1 MKTGI
6 YTITNDA
13 DRTQRTLSLVATDYG
28 ATDYGT
34 TATITVANSI
44 TPTSTSEPAGLTEQI
59 PYPRGIPT
67 LLGSMF
73 FERAANNGMKS
84 MHNSELVFS
93 CVCELDYSTELKQ
106 LRYSERYK

>member
-13 DRTQRTLSLVATDYG
+13 DRTHRTMSLVASDYAATDYG
-28 ATDYGT
+28 P
-34 TATITVANSI
+34 TATITLSNSI
-44 TPTSTSEPAGLTEQI
+44 TPTSTSEPAGLAEPI

-73 FERAANNGMKS
+73 FERAANNGLKS
-84 MHNSELVFS
+84 MHNTTVIL
-93 CVCELDYSTELKQ
+93 CVTSVWCLIRNTSGTNGI
-106 LRYSERYK
+106 